1 MLGCDYKG
9 NEEKMDM
16 RVAIIGAGSLG
27 TIVGAFMNKQG
38 KEVDLIDVNQENVSA
53 LNEKGATVTG
63 FIELNVPVRAY
74 TPDQMSGHY
83 DLVFLLNKQTT
94 NRVVLKGLLPF
105 LHEASIVCTLQNG
118 IPEESVAEVVGR
130 ERTIGGAV
138 GFGATWLGPGLSR
151 LTTTQEAVKKFA
163 FEIGELDGVLRPR
176 LEAVKEYLQCVGTT
190 EILSNLT
197 GIRWAKVLMN
207 ATFSG
212 MSAALGCTFGN
223 VLYDPK
229 AMTCLAFIADECIK
243 VSHAQ
248 GIRLAR
254 MQGEDMESFEFNDP
268 AEIPSKMPLY
278 KKIWGQHVELKASM
292 LQDLEKGRDCEIEF
306 INGIIC
312 RKGRETGIATPFNDK
327 VVELVTEAQNRRGV
341 TDFSYLSRFDELLDR
356 YAKGV
361 EVTL

>member
-1 MLGCDYKG
+1 
-9 NEEKMDM
+9 M

-27 TIVGAFMNKQG
+27 TIVGALMNNHG
-38 KEVDLIDVNQENVSA
+38 KAVDLIDVNQENVAA
-53 LNEKGATVTG
+53 LNENGATITG

-74 TPDQMSGHY
+74 TPEQMDGKY

-94 NRVVLKGLLPF
+94 NQVVLKGLLPL
-105 LHEASIVCTLQNG
+105 LHAESIVCTLQNG
-118 IPEESVAEVVGR
+118 IPEESVAEIVGR

-138 GFGATWLGPGLSR
+138 GFGATWLGPGVSR

-176 LEAVKEYLQCVGTT
+176 LELVKEYLQCVGTT
-190 EILSNLT
+190 QVLSNLT

-212 MSAALGCTFGN
+212 MSAALGCKFGN

-229 AMTCLAFIADECIK
+229 AMSCLAFIADECIK

-248 GIRLAR
+248 GVRLAK
-254 MQGEDMESFEFNDP
+254 MQGEDMESFEFQDP
-268 AEIPSKMPLY
+268 AEIQSKMLLY
-278 KKIWGQHVELKASM
+278 QKIWGQHVELKASM
-292 LQDLEKGRDCEIEF
+292 LQDLEKGRDCEIDF

-312 RKGRETGIATPFNDK
+312 RKGREAGIPTPFNDK
-327 VVELVTEAQNRRGV
+327 VVELVLAAQNRRGV
-341 TDFSYLSRFDELLDR
+341 NDFSYLSRFDDLLER

-361 EVTL
+361 KLTL

>member
-1 MLGCDYKG
+1 
-9 NEEKMDM
+9 M
-16 RVAIIGAGSLG
+16 RVAIMGAGSLG
-27 TIVGAFMNKQG
+27 TIIGALMNHHG
-38 KEVDLIDVNQENVSA
+38 KAVDLVDVSQENVDA
-53 LNEKGATVTG
+53 LNASGATITG
-63 FIELNVPVRAY
+63 FMELNTPVRAY
-74 TPDQMSGHY
+74 TPDQMNGKY

-94 NRVVLKGLLPF
+94 NQIVLKNLLPF
-105 LHEASIVCTLQNG
+105 LHEESIVCTLQNG

-138 GFGATWLGPGLSR
+138 GFGATWQGPGVSR
-151 LTTTQEAVKKFA
+151 LTTTKEAVEKFA
-163 FEIGELDGVLRPR
+163 FEIGELDGVIRPR
-176 LEAVKEYLQCVGTT
+176 LTIVQEYLQCVGTT
-190 EILSNLT
+190 EILSNLL

-207 ATFSG
+207 STFSG

-254 MQGEDMESFEFNDP
+254 MQGEDMESFAFDDP

-278 KKIWGQHVELKASM
+278 KKIWGRHVELKASM
-292 LQDLEKGRDCEIEF
+292 LQDLEKGRDCEIDF

-312 RKGRETGIATPFNDK
+312 RKGREAGVPTPFNDK
-327 VVELVTEAQNRRGV
+327 VVELVKEAQGRRGV
-341 TDFSYLSRFDELLDR
+341 NDFSYLSRFDDLLEQ
-356 YAKGV
+356 YAKNV
-361 EVTL
+361 QVIL